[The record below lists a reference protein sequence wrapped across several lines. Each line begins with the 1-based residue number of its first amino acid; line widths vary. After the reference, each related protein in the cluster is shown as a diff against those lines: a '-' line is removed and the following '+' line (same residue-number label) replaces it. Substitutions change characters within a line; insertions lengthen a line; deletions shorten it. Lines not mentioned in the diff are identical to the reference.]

1 MSQLN
6 LSIGYEEDKLGLT
19 IRFID
24 RYGLPLCLINYDI
37 KNGS

>member
-19 IRFID
+19 IRFTD
-24 RYGLPLCLINYDI
+24 MDYPYV
-37 KNGS
+37 

>member
-24 RYGLPLCLINYDI
+24 ADYP
-37 KNGS
+37 SV

>member
-24 RYGLPLCLINYDI
+24 TDYPYD
-37 KNGS
+37 